1 MGDGTARPSALFR
14 ALGAVGE
21 IGRRC
26 RKKNECGIQTWPG
39 LGGQAPA
46 WMGGQSD
53 WAPEPQRKM
62 LRKAGHRWVGRKSM
76 PGRNSRAGAGRQKWL
91 EGTRAP

>member
-1 MGDGTARPSALFR
+1 MAEGAERKMNAASRRGQDWEGRP
-14 ALGAVGE
+14 
-21 IGRRC
+21 
-26 RKKNECGIQTWPG
+26 QPG
-39 LGGQAPA
+39 WWDRVTGL
-46 WMGGQSD
+46 
-53 WAPEPQRKM
+53 PEPQRKM